1 MSVKKPNKQM
11 LGTKTPV
18 PSGTQMLYG
27 KEVENAIKERYKDKE
42 LTESEC
48 QPMLQESSTIDK

>member
-11 LGTKTPV
+11 LDTKTPV

-48 QPMLQESSTIDK
+48 QPML